1 MRSYKKFI
9 SEKFRADVSQL
20 PLKDC
25 LKTND
30 INEAVSKWNELYTN
44 TLNKHAPVRK
54 IKIRSKPKPW
64 FTQEL
69 QTLINNRDNT
79 RKKAIATKSEIVWK
93 QYQVEKKSVIKAVKD
108 AKDSFFQ
115 KTLTECKNNPK
126 QMWNCIK
133 RLAPTKK
140 QSNPLPPEWLNKDQA
155 NKLNTFFSEIGVM
168 TQNKLQPNKRCF
180 PFPLDIRSKFSFKTV
195 KSPVVKNLLLNI
207 PSNKATG
214 ADNIDIK
221 SLKIVAD
228 IVSPSIASILNLSI
242 ASAQFPAIW
251 KSSLITPVFKSGAK
265 TAIANYRP
273 VSVLPLLSKLMEKVV
288 NSQVT
293 HYLKDNDILTKF
305 YSGFRKNHSTQT
317 ALISITDNILCNMD
331 KGLITPTILMDLSK
345 AFDTID
351 HPLMLQKLLRY
362 GFDTHSM
369 FWFNSY
375 LQNRLQYVKVGN
387 ILSNAAKVSC
397 GVPQGSVLGP
407 TLFNLYINEIPAM
420 LKKLSSNDS
429 NIHGYADDLQLYS
442 SCKAEKVE
450 EMLSMLKDDIYLI
463 LEWFSANKLK
473 ANPDKFQFII
483 FGTNKQLAKIPPSC
497 TKIDIQDN
505 LVEAAKEV
513 KILGM
518 QIDQTLSWKSHISHL
533 KKSCAGKLIQ
543 MKQIRNCMKRE
554 TFSNVV
560 QACVLSSVQYGD
572 IVYGNA
578 SKTALHK
585 AQLIQNFAAKVVT
598 GMHKFDHVTPA
609 LNTFQ

>member
-1 MRSYKKFI
+1 
-9 SEKFRADVSQL
+9 
-20 PLKDC
+20 
-25 LKTND
+25 
-30 INEAVSKWNELYTN
+30 
-44 TLNKHAPVRK
+44 
-54 IKIRSKPKPW
+54 
-64 FTQEL
+64 
-69 QTLINNRDNT
+69 
-79 RKKAIATKSEIVWK
+79 
-93 QYQVEKKSVIKAVKD
+93 
-108 AKDSFFQ
+108 
-115 KTLTECKNNPK
+115 
-126 QMWNCIK
+126 
-133 RLAPTKK
+133 
-140 QSNPLPPEWLNKDQA
+140 
-155 NKLNTFFSEIGVM
+155 
-168 TQNKLQPNKRCF
+168 
-180 PFPLDIRSKFSFKTV
+180 
-195 KSPVVKNLLLNI
+195 
-207 PSNKATG
+207 
-214 ADNIDIK
+214 
-221 SLKIVAD
+221 
-228 IVSPSIASILNLSI
+228 
-242 ASAQFPAIW
+242 
-251 KSSLITPVFKSGAK
+251 
-265 TAIANYRP
+265 
-273 VSVLPLLSKLMEKVV
+273 MEKVV

-293 HYLKDNDILTKF
+293 NYLNDNDILTKF

-317 ALISITDNILCNMD
+317 ALISITDNILRNID

-397 GVPQGSVLGP
+397 GVPQGSVPGP

-442 SCKAEKVE
+442 SCKAERVE
-450 EMLSMLKDDIYLI
+450 ETLSMLKDDIYLI
-463 LEWFSANKLK
+463 LEWFSENKLK

-518 QIDQTLSWKSHISHL
+518 QIDQTLSWNSHISHL

-560 QACVLSSVQYGD
+560 QACVLSSIQYGD

-598 GMHKFDHVTPA
+598 GMRKFDHVTPA
-609 LNTFQ
+609 LNLLQWKRLEEQRKTHRLCLLFKCLINQAPQYLSEMFHTNSQIHEYNTRQQHHLHVPMSTTASHHRTSLYQATADFNKLPSRVKQSKTLYQFKQNLKSL